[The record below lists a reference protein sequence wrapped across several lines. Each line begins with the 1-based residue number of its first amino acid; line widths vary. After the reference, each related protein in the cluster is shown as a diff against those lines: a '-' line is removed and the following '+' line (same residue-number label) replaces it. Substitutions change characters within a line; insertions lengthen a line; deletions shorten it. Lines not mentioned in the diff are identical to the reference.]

1 MAADRRRARQ
11 EALVRVLDA
20 EALDGLV
27 VTSHANIRYLTG
39 FSGSAAVVAVTRAD
53 VLVVTDFR
61 YDEQARAEAGEV
73 ARVEVDSTS
82 VWDRFFQELATLG
95 PLGTLGYEAHAL
107 SVHDAERFAQAGKAW
122 RWVPTT
128 ELVERLRAAK
138 DEGEVAAIRGAAQL
152 AGEALRQTLVQVRP
166 GMTELAIAGVL
177 EGALRRLG
185 SEGHPFATIVASGPR
200 SALPHAR
207 SSRRAVAAGEW
218 LLLDFGAQVDGYCA
232 DITRTVVVG
241 ARATERQRVL
251 YGLVREAQQ
260 RARAGVRAGMTG
272 RDADALARDPI
283 AARGFGEAFERRAD
297 GPVGARVTLGAMNLD
312 IIAQLVKI
320 LREAPELGAIEVRR
334 GLFGAWSSVRV
345 SKAGHTTNES
355 GQHVV
360 LAQAHA
366 PAAAA
371 ARRALRQGRDS
382 GRDRPSRLHHRSDED
397 HERNRVRSRGRGA
410 GGPGGERAAR
420 RVRTAPLPGGPPW
433 LKHPKPDKRRS
444 TSRQPSPRWCSAT
457 RRTCCS
463 RWVGRPPFG

>member
-1 MAADRRRARQ
+1 MPPPSRTPVSRCATRYSRCACRSWRCISRTSSRGSRSGAARCSRTPPSGWWRASAPKAIGWDSRVWSAFSRPAMAADRRRARQ
-11 EALVRVLDA
+11 EALVGALDA

-53 VLVVTDFR
+53 VLLVTDFR

-152 AGEALRQTLVQVRP
+152 AGEALGQTLVQVRL

-207 SSRRAVAAGEW
+207 SSRRAVSVGEW

-260 RARAGVRAGMTG
+260 RARGGVRAGMTG

-283 AARGFGEAFERRAD
+283 AARGFGEAF
-297 GPVGARVTLGAMNLD
+297 GHSLGHGLG
-312 IIAQLVKI
+312 LEVH
-320 LREAPELGAIEVRR
+320 EAPRL
-334 GLFGAWSSVRV
+334 
-345 SKAGHTTNES
+345 SKTNVE
-355 GQHVV
+355 
-360 LAQAHA
+360 
-366 PAAAA
+366 
-371 ARRALRQGRDS
+371 
-382 GRDRPSRLHHRSDED
+382 
-397 HERNRVRSRGRGA
+397 
-410 GGPGGERAAR
+410 
-420 RVRTAPLPGGPPW
+420 PLPGGAVVTVEPGVY
-433 LKHPKPDKRRS
+433 LAGEGGVRIEDDVHL
-444 TSRQPSPRWCSAT
+444 PSDGGTAELLSDGLT
-457 RRTCCS
+457 DL
-463 RWVGRPPFG
+463 VEVV

>member
-11 EALVRVLDA
+11 EALVRALDT

-53 VLVVTDFR
+53 VLLVTDFR

-128 ELVERLRAAK
+128 GLVER
-138 DEGEVAAIRGAAQL
+138 
-152 AGEALRQTLVQVRP
+152 
-166 GMTELAIAGVL
+166 
-177 EGALRRLG
+177 
-185 SEGHPFATIVASGPR
+185 
-200 SALPHAR
+200 PHAR

-283 AARGFGEAFERRAD
+283 AAR
-297 GPVGARVTLGAMNLD
+297 
-312 IIAQLVKI
+312 
-320 LREAPELGAIEVRR
+320 
-334 GLFGAWSSVRV
+334 
-345 SKAGHTTNES
+345 
-355 GQHVV
+355 
-360 LAQAHA
+360 
-366 PAAAA
+366 
-371 ARRALRQGRDS
+371 
-382 GRDRPSRLHHRSDED
+382 
-397 HERNRVRSRGRGA
+397 
-410 GGPGGERAAR
+410 
-420 RVRTAPLPGGPPW
+420 
-433 LKHPKPDKRRS
+433 
-444 TSRQPSPRWCSAT
+444 
-457 RRTCCS
+457 
-463 RWVGRPPFG
+463 